1 MACHAVS
8 ELPAPMTA
16 KVLIEQVRST
26 FEQLPDARKGGPNQR
41 YALQDAAL
49 SAFAVFFTQSPSFL
63 DYQVRM
69 QKDKGRNNASTL
81 FGVHQIPSDPQ
92 IRNLLD
98 PVDPIHLEPLFIDT
112 VELMHRQGLLE
123 THRALGGLLIA
134 LDGTQYF
141 SSTALGCPACSSR
154 ALRNGQI
161 EHFHVALTPVVVA
174 PGQATV
180 FPLPPAFVVPQDGHA
195 KQDCELAAGARWL
208 TQWAP
213 RVAQWGATTFL
224 GDDLYCHQPF
234 CRQVLA
240 QGCDFLFTCL
250 PASHATLYEW
260 VSDLERAGALGS
272 VTHTRWTGRQ
282 RLTDTYRFA
291 SALPLRDSDDALLVH
306 WCELVTTDASGKTLY
321 RGAWATSHA
330 ITAHNVIDVAQAA
343 RSRWK
348 IENENNNTL
357 KTKGYHFEHNFGHGR
372 QHLSSLLA
380 SMMLLAY
387 LMHTVLDLLDER
399 YRAVRAQLPSRIT
412 FFEHLR
418 ALAQYLPFESWDE
431 LFDFMLEGLK
441 PAPRKAK
448 IRTDT
453 G

>member
-1 MACHAVS
+1 MACPAMS
-8 ELPAPMTA
+8 ELSAPMTA

-26 FEQLPDARKGGPNQR
+26 FETLPDVRKGGPNQR
-41 YALQDAAL
+41 YVLQDAAL

-69 QKDKGRNNASTL
+69 QKDKGRNNANTL
-81 FGVHQIPSDPQ
+81 FGVHKIPSDPQ

-98 PVDPIHLEPLFIDT
+98 PVEPEHLAPLFIDT
-112 VELMHRQGLLE
+112 VALMHRQGRLE
-123 THRALGGLLIA
+123 THRTLGGLLIA

-141 SSTALGCPACSSR
+141 SSTAISCPHCSSK
-154 ALRNGQI
+154 ALRNGQTQ
-161 EHFHVALTPVVVA
+161 HFHIALTPVVVA
-174 PGQATV
+174 PGRAAV
-180 FPLPPAFVVPQDGHA
+180 FPLPPAFVVPQDGHD

-213 RVAQWGATTFL
+213 RVTQWGATTFL

-234 CRQVLA
+234 CQKVLA
-240 QGCDFLFTCL
+240 QGCHFVFTCL

-260 VSDLERAGALGS
+260 VTELTRIGAVNS
-272 VTHTRWTGRQ
+272 VTHTRWTGTQ
-282 RLTDTYRFA
+282 RLSDTYRFA
-291 SALPLRDSDDALLVH
+291 SDLPLRDSDDALRVH
-306 WCELVTTDASGKTLY
+306 WCELTTTNASGKVLY
-321 RGAWATSHA
+321 RNAWATSHA
-330 ITAHNVIDVAQAA
+330 ITAHNVVEVAQAG

-357 KTKGYHFEHNFGHGR
+357 KTKGYHFEHNFGHGK

-380 SMMLLAY
+380 SMMMLAY
-387 LMHTVLDLLDER
+387 LMHTVLDLADQR
-399 YRAVRAQLPSRIT
+399 YCAVRAELPSRIT

-418 ALAQYLPFESWDE
+418 ALAQYLPFENWDA
-431 LFDFMLEGLK
+431 LFDFMLEGLQ
-441 PAPRKAK
+441 PVPRKGK
-448 IRTDT
+448 KGIDT

>member
-1 MACHAVS
+1 MACHAVR
-8 ELPAPMTA
+8 ELPAPVTA

-26 FEQLPDARKGGPNQR
+26 FEQLPDVRKGGPNQR
-41 YALQDAAL
+41 YAMPDAAL

-63 DYQVRM
+63 DYQERM
-69 QKDKGRNNASTL
+69 QKDKGRNNASAL

-98 PVDPIHLEPLFIDT
+98 PVDPAHLAPLFIDT
-112 VELMHRQGLLE
+112 VELMHRQGQLE

-141 SSTALGCPACSSR
+141 SSMVISCPACSSR
-154 ALRNGQI
+154 ALRNGQT
-161 EHFHVALTPVVVA
+161 EHSHVALTPAVVA

-208 TQWAP
+208 AQWAP

-250 PASHATLYEW
+250 PACHATLYEW
-260 VSDLERAGALGS
+260 VSDLERAGTLGR
-272 VTHTRWTGRQ
+272 VTRTRWTGRQ
-282 RLTDTYRFA
+282 RLSDTYRFA
-291 SALPLRDSDDALLVH
+291 SALPLRGSDDALLVH
-306 WCELVTTDASGKTLY
+306 WCELTSTDADGKVLY

-330 ITAHNVIDVAQAA
+330 ITAHNVIEVAQAA

-380 SMMLLAY
+380 CMMLLAY
-387 LMHTVLDLLDER
+387 LMHTVLDLLEPR
-399 YRAVRAQLPSRIT
+399 YRAVRAQLPSRVT

-418 ALAQYLPFESWDE
+418 ALALYLPFEGWDE

-441 PAPRKAK
+441 PAPRRAK
-448 IRTDT
+448 TRMDT